1 MALFLNLYILFV
13 STVSFSQEGKRF
25 VTMGEVFNE
34 NSVAVGYGMMN
45 VELADQAGKYNGYG
59 AKEAISN
66 AGFKDRNELQKQLAF
81 ATRSEF
87 CLRKLNEANQNSRA
101 PVRYYGDSSELMIH
115 VNGTK
120 VNIYTSKGMIEIE
133 GTNCKA
139 VDGSKNVV
147 DGLINIA
154 QRAVSSNLNVVGNE
168 SEDLKKTQSQRVVDM
183 LQACGQVDSKFET
196 YSNVTLKEKY
206 KVEFQDR
213 TKNMSPPVR
222 SNETQDESVK

>member
-1 MALFLNLYILFV
+1 MTLNLSLFIFFV
-13 STVSFSQEGKRF
+13 STVSFSQEGKKF
-25 VTMGEVFNE
+25 VTMGEVLNG
-34 NSVAVGYGMMN
+34 NSGSFGYGIGS
-45 VELADQAGKYNGYG
+45 VRLAEESGKYNGYN
-59 AKEAISN
+59 ADKAISN
-66 AGFKDRNELQKQLAF
+66 AGFKDRDELQKQLAF

-87 CLRKLNEANQNSRA
+87 CLRKLNEANQNSNA

-115 VNGTK
+115 VNGSK

-154 QRAVSSNLNVVGNE
+154 QRAVSSNLNGIRNE
-168 SEDLKKTQSQRVVDM
+168 SEDLKKTQSKRVVDM
-183 LQACGQVDSKFET
+183 LQACGQIDTKFET

-206 KVEFQDR
+206 KVDFQDR

-222 SNETQDESVK
+222 SNENREDAVQ